1 MTQTQKLL
9 IAIGILALTGIAA
22 NRFAPAGKGGTAR
35 GCLQPLRQ

>member
-9 IAIGILALTGIAA
+9 IAIGIVALT
-22 NRFAPAGKGGTAR
+22 